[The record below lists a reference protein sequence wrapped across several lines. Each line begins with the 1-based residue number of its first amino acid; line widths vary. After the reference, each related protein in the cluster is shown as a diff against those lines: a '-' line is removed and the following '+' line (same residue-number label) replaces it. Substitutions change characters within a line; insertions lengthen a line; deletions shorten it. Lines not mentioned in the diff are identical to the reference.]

1 MLIDLRADTEGMEIA
16 LLIFLLLIGP
26 LALLTGVDSRLDER
40 MRLPEW
46 RRR

>member
-1 MLIDLRADTEGMEIA
+1 MEIV
-16 LLIFLLLIGP
+16 LLAFILLIGP

-40 MRLPEW
+40 MRGPEW